1 MSFHKLARNI
11 IFGFLAA
18 VAISYGWTL
27 YAFQQQ
33 GGLTPPPKPGETKP
47 EPNVAP
53 AINKTNS
60 TATTPVSNSPAGA
73 NFDGSTLRVGER
85 LSYNVTFSEFAVAG
99 RIEMEIVGQGNFFGQ
114 DGVQIRTKAESLG
127 QVRSLF
133 GDIDHQYTAYVNP
146 RTAIPYR
153 VVSSVRQ
160 GKTQTDDTVIFDQ
173 SKGQATFSD
182 DSSTSISQGAFDL
195 TSLIYAM
202 RLRGIPETGKQKF
215 SALLGREVIEFEAIH
230 KGKEQLVTQTGAYTA
245 IQVKLYPQNKKY
257 KKYRGYIW
265 FSDDAQR
272 LPVAAKAITP
282 FGELRADLTSATI
295 STQNATPL
303 AKIKEWMDES
313 GNPRSPG
320 GGSAGGS
327 VPGNGNKPQ
336 MVIVDPPG
344 TKNAATNPVDPARNL
359 PFGVGERLN
368 YDVSWGQLPS
378 VGKVS
383 FEVRQQGMLGVNRVF
398 EFYGEAS
405 TVGAARSLVSVNDQ
419 ISSFVQVDSL
429 LPVKTDLR
437 LREGR
442 RTKMTS
448 ATYDWSKKSA
458 ALSSG
463 TTVQIQPGTLDLL
476 SLYYVIRA
484 ADLKV
489 GKTYSFPFLDANHRM
504 QFVKVNVVKQDSI
517 GGPMGTR
524 DTLQLDVLTPDPSP
538 FLLAQVWVSNDAK
551 RLPLYFVTATRFGE
565 LRFQMTSASN
575 TK

>member
-1 MSFHKLARNI
+1 MSFFKLARNI
-11 IFGFLAA
+11 VFGFLAVVA
-18 VAISYGWTL
+18 VSFGWTL

-47 EPNVAP
+47 EPKVTP
-53 AINKTNS
+53 AINKPVTS
-60 TATTPVSNSPAGA
+60 TATPVSNSPAVAG
-73 NFDGSTLRVGER
+73 FDGSTLRVGER
-85 LSYNVTFSEFAVAG
+85 LVYNVAFSEFAVAG
-99 RIEMEIVGQGNFFGQ
+99 RIELEVVEQGNFFGQ
-114 DGVQIRTKAESLG
+114 DSFQIRTKAESLG

-182 DSSTSISQGAFDL
+182 ESSISISQGAFDL
-195 TSLIYAM
+195 TSLIYAL

-215 SALLGREVIEFEAIH
+215 SALLGREVVEFEAVH
-230 KGKEQLVTQTGAYTA
+230 KGKEQLVTQTGTYTA
-245 IQVKLYPQNKKY
+245 TQIKLYPQNKKY
-257 KKYRGYIW
+257 KKYRGYVW
-265 FSDDAQR
+265 FSDDMQR
-272 LPVAAKAITP
+272 LPVAAKATTP
-282 FGELRADLTSATI
+282 FGELRVDLTSATI
-295 STQNATPL
+295 STPNATPL

-320 GGSAGGS
+320 SGSAGGGM
-327 VPGNGNKPQ
+327 PGNGNKPTI
-336 MVIVDPPG
+336 VIDPPG
-344 TKNAATNPVDPARNL
+344 TKAATNGAVDPARNL
-359 PFGVGERLN
+359 PFNVGERLN
-368 YDVSWGQLPS
+368 YDVSWGKLPS

-383 FEVRQQGMLGVNRVF
+383 FEVRQQGMLGANRVF

-405 TVGAARSLVSVNDQ
+405 TIGAARSLISVNDQ
-419 ISSFVQVDSL
+419 ISSFVSVDSL

-463 TTVQIQPGTLDLL
+463 TSVQIQPGTLDLL
-476 SLYYVIRA
+476 SLYYVIRS

-489 GKTYSFPFLDANHRM
+489 GKTFSFPFLDANHRLR
-504 QFVKVNVVKQDSI
+504 FVKVNVVKQDSI

-524 DTLQLDVLTPDPSP
+524 DTLQLDILNPDPSP
-538 FLLAQVWVSNDAK
+538 MLLAQVWVSNDAK

>member
-1 MSFHKLARNI
+1 MSFFKLARNI
-11 IFGFLAA
+11 VFGFLAVVA
-18 VAISYGWTL
+18 VSFGWTL

-33 GGLTPPPKPGETKP
+33 GGLTPPPKPGETKS
-47 EPNVAP
+47 EPKATP
-53 AINKTNS
+53 AINKPVPS
-60 TATTPVSNSPAGA
+60 AATTVSNSPAVAG
-73 NFDGSTLRVGER
+73 FDGSTLRVGER
-85 LSYNVTFSEFAVAG
+85 LVYNVAFSEFAVAG
-99 RIEMEIVGQGNFFGQ
+99 RIELEVVEQGNFFGQ
-114 DGVQIRTKAESLG
+114 DSVQIRTKAESLG

-182 DSSTSISQGAFDL
+182 ESSISISQGAFDL
-195 TSLIYAM
+195 TSLVYAM

-215 SALLGREVIEFEAIH
+215 SALLGREVVEFEAVH
-230 KGKEQLVTQTGAYTA
+230 KGKEQLVTQTGTYTA
-245 IQVKLYPQNKKY
+245 TQIKLYPQNKKY
-257 KKYRGYIW
+257 KKYRGYVW
-265 FSDDAQR
+265 FSDDTQR
-272 LPVAAKAITP
+272 LPVAAKATTP
-282 FGELRADLTSATI
+282 FGELRVDLTSATI
-295 STQNATPL
+295 STPNATPL

-320 GGSAGGS
+320 SGSAGGGM
-327 VPGNGNKPQ
+327 PGNGNKPTI
-336 MVIVDPPG
+336 VIDPPG
-344 TKNAATNPVDPARNL
+344 TRAATNGAVDPARNL
-359 PFGVGERLN
+359 PFNVGERLN
-368 YDVSWGQLPS
+368 YDVSWGKLPS

-383 FEVRQQGMLGVNRVF
+383 FEVRQQGMLGANRVF

-405 TVGAARSLVSVNDQ
+405 TIGAARSLISVNDQ
-419 ISSFVQVDSL
+419 ISSFVSVDSL

-463 TTVQIQPGTLDLL
+463 TSVQIQPGTLDLL
-476 SLYYVIRA
+476 SLYYVIRS

-489 GKTYSFPFLDANHRM
+489 GKTLSFPFLDANHRLR
-504 QFVKVNVVKQDSI
+504 FVKVNVVKQDSI

-524 DTLQLDVLTPDPSP
+524 DTLQLDILNPDPSP
-538 FLLAQVWVSNDAK
+538 MLLAQVWVSNDAK